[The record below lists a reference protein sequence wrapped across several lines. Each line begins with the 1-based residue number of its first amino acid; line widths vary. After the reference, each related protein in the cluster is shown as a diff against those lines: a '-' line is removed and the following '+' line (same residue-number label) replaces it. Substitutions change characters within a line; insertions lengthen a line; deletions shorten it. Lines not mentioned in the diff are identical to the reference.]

1 MYTPCSVTWRTAT
14 ATASLPPY
22 GQSLGRRR
30 QGVDSL
36 ATLAQLV
43 TATLTPPVRSS
54 INSWAKIGS
63 NATPWER

>member
-14 ATASLPPY
+14 A
-22 GQSLGRRR
+22 
-30 QGVDSL
+30 
-36 ATLAQLV
+36 

-63 NATPWER
+63 NATPWGR